1 MVPNNADP
9 GVGAYQYIVTMSR
22 YEAEFDTGWEV
33 LDKDDAT
40 TRAYAIGV
48 AERLGEP
55 NREELQAIYA
65 EMDSAYHRSMVELA
79 YEEGRNEA
87 TAVADPDSDADAVW
101 AELVQG
107 EVTTVNP
114 DDVTEGGRD
123 SLPDALD
130 AGELLDRQEVDSTEA
145 VDRPDFLDR

>member
-1 MVPNNADP
+1 
-9 GVGAYQYIVTMSR
+9 MSR
-22 YEAEFDTGWEV
+22 YDSEFDTEWDS
-33 LDKDDAT
+33 LDKDEAT

-48 AERLGEP
+48 AERLGEF
-55 NREELQAIYA
+55 NREALEAIYA

-87 TAVADPDSDADAVW
+87 KAAADPDSTDADAVW

-107 EVTTVNP
+107 EVVTVDPENVP
-114 DDVTEGGRD
+114 ERGRD

-130 AGELLDRQEVDSTEA
+130 SGELLDRQDVDSTET
-145 VDRPDFLDR
+145 VERPDFLDR

>member
-1 MVPNNADP
+1 
-9 GVGAYQYIVTMSR
+9 MSR
-22 YEAEFDTGWEV
+22 YEREFDTGWDS
-33 LDKDDAT
+33 LDKDEAT

-48 AERLGEP
+48 AERLGEH
-55 NREELQAIYA
+55 NREELKAVYA

-87 TAVADPDSDADAVW
+87 KAATAPDNADADAIW
-101 AELVQG
+101 AELVEG
-107 EVTTVNP
+107 EVRVVDP
-114 DDVTEGGRD
+114 DDVPEGGRD

-130 AGELLDRQEVDSTEA
+130 SGELLDRQEVDSTEA

>member
-1 MVPNNADP
+1 
-9 GVGAYQYIVTMSR
+9 MSR
-22 YEAEFDTGWEV
+22 YEAEFDTEWET
-33 LDKDDAT
+33 LGKDEAT

-48 AERLGEP
+48 AERLGEL
-55 NREELQAIYA
+55 NREELEAIYA

-87 TAVADPDSDADAVW
+87 KAAADPDSDDADAVW

-107 EVTTVNP
+107 EVTTVDP
-114 DDVTEGGRD
+114 DDIPEPKRD
-123 SLPDALD
+123 SLPEALD
-130 AGELLDRQEVDSTEA
+130 SGELLDKQEVDSTET

>member
-1 MVPNNADP
+1 
-9 GVGAYQYIVTMSR
+9 MSR
-22 YEAEFDTGWEV
+22 YEREFDTDWDE
-33 LDKDDAT
+33 LTKDEAT

-55 NREELQAIYA
+55 NREELEAVYG

-87 TAVADPDSDADAVW
+87 KDAAETGASDRDAVW
-101 AELVQG
+101 AELVKG
-107 EVTTVNP
+107 ERTVVDP
-114 DDVTEGGRD
+114 DDVPERGRD
-123 SLPDALD
+123 GLPEALD
-130 AGELLDRQEVDSTEA
+130 SGELLDRQDVDSTEA

>member
-1 MVPNNADP
+1 
-9 GVGAYQYIVTMSR
+9 MSR
-22 YEAEFDTGWEV
+22 YEREFDTGWDSLE
-33 LDKDDAT
+33 KDDAT

-48 AERLGEP
+48 AERLGEG
-55 NREELQAIYA
+55 NRDELEAIYA

-87 TAVADPDSDADAVW
+87 KAAADPDDADAVW

-107 EVTTVNP
+107 ETTVVGP
-114 DDVTEGGRD
+114 DDIPERGRD
-123 SLPDALD
+123 RLPDALD
-130 AGELLDRQEVDSTEA
+130 SGELLDRQEVDSTEA

>member
-1 MVPNNADP
+1 
-9 GVGAYQYIVTMSR
+9 MSR
-22 YEAEFDTGWEV
+22 YEREFDTGWDAM
-33 LDKDDAT
+33 DKDEAT

-48 AERLGEP
+48 AERLGES
-55 NREELQAIYA
+55 NREELEAIYG

-87 TAVADPDSDADAVW
+87 KAATDPDSDDADAVW
-101 AELVQG
+101 AELVEG
-107 EVTTVNP
+107 EVRTVDPGDVP
-114 DDVTEGGRD
+114 DGRD

-130 AGELLDRQEVDSTEA
+130 SGELLDRQDVDSTEA

>member
-1 MVPNNADP
+1 
-9 GVGAYQYIVTMSR
+9 MSR
-22 YEAEFDTGWEV
+22 YEREFDTGWDSLE
-33 LDKDDAT
+33 KDDAT

-48 AERLGEP
+48 AERLGEG
-55 NREELQAIYA
+55 NRDELEAIYA

-87 TAVADPDSDADAVW
+87 KAAADPDDADAVW

-107 EVTTVNP
+107 ETTVVDP
-114 DDVTEGGRD
+114 DDIPERGRD
-123 SLPDALD
+123 RLPDALD
-130 AGELLDRQEVDSTEA
+130 SGELLDRQEVDSTEA